1 MVGPG
6 VGRGVWEVEFCQVGW
21 LAAEKQI
28 PFPPQPASWPGT
40 PASGMTTRKAKAK
53 ASRATTRDTP
63 PFGYAKGW
71 ATRFGVEGA
80 SWSASFWVAPEND
93 TRIHVGED
101 DNAAQ
106 QGYRFERSEGR
117 LPLAA
122 SLSPQRGGLCTS
134 HTLLSAVDRRRQ
146 ACSFCR

>member
-1 MVGPG
+1 
-6 VGRGVWEVEFCQVGW
+6 
-21 LAAEKQI
+21 
-28 PFPPQPASWPGT
+28 
-40 PASGMTTRKAKAK
+40 MTTRKAKAK

-63 PFGYAKGW
+63 PFGYAKGWATRFRSVSSAKGW

-106 QGYRFERSEGR
+106 QGYRFERSEGACHSQPAFR
-117 LPLAA
+117 PSEEAYA
-122 SLSPQRGGLCTS
+122 HP
-134 HTLLSAVDRRRQ
+134 TL
-146 ACSFCR
+146 